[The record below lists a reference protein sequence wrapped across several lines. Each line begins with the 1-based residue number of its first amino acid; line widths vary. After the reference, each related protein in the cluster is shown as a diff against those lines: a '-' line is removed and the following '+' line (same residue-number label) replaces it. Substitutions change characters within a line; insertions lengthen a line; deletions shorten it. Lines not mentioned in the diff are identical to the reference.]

1 MRGIPPT
8 EINLLIVESEQAE
21 HDERTRGDCRREAL
35 IYIKRWGNGFKLE
48 YLA

>member
-1 MRGIPPT
+1 
-8 EINLLIVESEQAE
+8 VESEQAE
-21 HDERTRGDCRREAL
+21 HDDRIRGDCHRKAS